1 VNAGGPRQPAPALDV
16 GVALGPDGRSR
27 LARRRAR
34 WPVSLGRAYPGAPG
48 EPAVLIPQSAGA
60 GLLAGDVLRQRIEV
74 GAGAG
79 LRLVAAGATPVLAP
93 GAASAAATAAS
104 ETSATLGEEALL
116 VLAAEPHVL
125 LPGARLALS
134 LHAVVPESATLLA
147 FDGVC
152 GSDGPPGPWR
162 AETVLTRPDGET
174 LFEDRQAAGTTALAA
189 AARLPGRWGAYGTV
203 IAVAPP
209 AARAALSEAL
219 PEGAVDLARGA
230 WAAAA
235 TLRGGIGVGIRI
247 AARDGG
253 ALRAAGRRALGL
265 LATALALPRDRSGA
279 GSPA

>member
-1 VNAGGPRQPAPALDV
+1 MNAGGPRPVAPALDV
-16 GVALGPDGRSR
+16 AVAIGPDGRSR

-34 WPVSLGRAYPGAPG
+34 WPVSLGRDYPGAPG

-60 GLLAGDVLRQRIEV
+60 GLLAGDALRHRIEV

-79 LRLVAAGATPVLAP
+79 LRLVAAGATPVLGP
-93 GAASAAATAAS
+93 GTTSSPTTALS
-104 ETSATLGEEALL
+104 ETSAQLGEGALL

-125 LPGARLALS
+125 LPGARLALA
-134 LHAVVPESATLLA
+134 LHAVLPESATLLA

-174 LFEDRQAAGTTALAA
+174 LFEDRQAAGTTALSA

-203 IAVAPP
+203 IALAPP
-209 AARAALSEAL
+209 AGRAALGEAL
-219 PEGAVDLARGA
+219 PEGAVDLAPGA

-235 TLRGGIGVGIRI
+235 TLRGGVGVGVRI

-253 ALRAAGRRALGL
+253 ALRAAARRALGL
-265 LATALALPRDRSGA
+265 AATALDLPPDHTGA